1 MSNSFDFLTTPL
13 AGLFEIQRNQLNDER
28 GFLSRLFCSNEF
40 NEVGLK
46 KPFVQVNHTK
56 TNNKGTI
63 RGMHF
68 QNPPYGEVK
77 VVSCIQG
84 EVLDVIVDI
93 RKDSKT
99 FLNYHSVV
107 LSSNNLK
114 GIFIPEGFAHGF
126 QTLTDDCQLLY
137 LHSEFYTPSAESV
150 INPFDPFLDIKWPCN
165 LSDISERD
173 QNQPMLNSS
182 FRGIQLL

>member
-1 MSNSFDFLTTPL
+1 MSESFNFISTPIDNL
-13 AGLFEIQRNQLNDER
+13 YEFERKNISDHR
-28 GFLSRLFCSNEF
+28 GFFSRLFCAKDFKEI
-40 NEVGLK
+40 GLIK
-46 KPFVQVNHTK
+46 SFVQVNHAMTRK
-56 TNNKGTI
+56 KGSI

-68 QNPPYGEVK
+68 QNPPYSEAK

-99 FLNYHSVV
+99 FLKYHSVV
-107 LSSNNLK
+107 LSDNNFK

-126 QTLTDDCQLLY
+126 QALTDNCQLIY

-150 INPFDPFLDIKWPCN
+150 INPLDINIDIKWPCN
-165 LSDISERD
+165 VSEMSERD
-173 QNQPMLNSS
+173 QNQTMLDST
-182 FRGIQLL
+182 FRGI

>member
-1 MSNSFDFLTTPL
+1 MSNTFDFLSTPL
-13 AGLFEIQRNQLNDER
+13 AGLFEIQRKQLTDDR

-56 TNNKGTI
+56 TNKKGTI

-68 QNPPYGEVK
+68 QNPPYSEAK

-99 FLNYHSVV
+99 FLKYHSVV
-107 LSSNNLK
+107 LSDNNFK

-126 QTLTDDCQLLY
+126 QALTDNCQLIY

-150 INPFDPFLDIKWPCN
+150 INPLDINIDIKWPCN
-165 LSDISERD
+165 VSEMSARD
-173 QNQPMLNSS
+173 QNQTMLDST
-182 FRGIQLL
+182 FRGI